1 MIVLIRCSRKVNDEG
16 AMGGRDSLPVTVLLQ
31 CLEIPL
37 VVRRQKS
44 IDLTTV
50 DTTRNAVLSTSTIV
64 NGIDESFPVLMTTD
78 ISRGILAYME
88 SWSRSSSDSIRVVS
102 LRDNSSPSSHIHR
115 SGGIVDETVT
125 SMALEWVTGKLYV
138 GIEAASVHNA
148 GRIEVCSLEVNTSC
162 AIVLHSSFN
171 NPGSRV
177 DALHSIVLDPL
188 DGYMYWLNRVHKR
201 IERAWMDGRHHD
213 AYPFRDDTKD
223 VVTTAALTL
232 EQASRTLYYARTK
245 ISPDDSQIWSCH
257 LYDRESCR
265 IVATKVNAFYLD
277 VFDNL
282 LVWTSV
288 TNQNSGITLCE
299 KDDCAGTM
307 RQIADSNGV
316 EALRVLDLRS
326 QPQRTSPNPCA
337 VANGG
342 CSHICVLIPGAPW
355 RSCLCP
361 IGVRLLE
368 DRLTC
373 APNGTPLCTINLR
386 IDRVLLVAT
395 TSGLISISLET
406 KDYTPLPLPYVSTD
420 TQDWKIM
427 HVDYDPIDKKVYV
440 IDGESGVIRRCK
452 FDGSEQEEII
462 KDGVTPKSE
471 ALAVDWL
478 NRNIYWLDSN
488 IAQIKI
494 QSLIGDYRQ
503 TVISHGLGQPR
514 GLAID
519 PVGGYIYFSD
529 WHESMGRIE
538 RAWLDGTH
546 RVILIVLE
554 EDAWPNGIAIDPEQ
568 DRIYWTEGRR
578 SLIKSAVLHDG
589 SDVTVFSSSVN
600 HPYSLSKLGN
610 TLYCNSLYGRKISA
624 IRIPPQNETLFGE
637 RLAVISDS
645 VIYGQMGIRAVSL
658 NHVPHGHSACQINR
672 GGCSH
677 ICVKLPNGS
686 RGCMCPVGY
695 ELRADNATCVMPTA
709 FIVYTASTPSR
720 GIMRISLEKSP
731 TNNHR
736 INVANMTST
745 PASFDI
751 DQSRQR
757 LFWVA
762 EGRGRFTRATLRSAF
777 FNGSD
782 VRTILE
788 GVSINHLSI
797 DWITGN
803 IYWCNIEQRRIEI
816 AAKDGHARR
825 TIAWEELNPRHLA
838 VHPTKLFFVFVNYF
852 NPSRIAIH
860 KAPLE
865 GHRTGGPILI
875 RDVRLVSALAIDFE
889 SELIVW
895 SETADRIGTI
905 SVVDFNGANRAQ
917 LISNERFLP
926 VALAVYQKKVYFA
939 NAKTNS
945 IETYGGDAL
954 SVLHIN
960 ISNVLKL
967 GIAHGQTAKGWNECL
982 KNNGGCSGICVAT
995 AKTLPNA
1002 SVKCLC
1008 EDHFT
1013 LHSSTKKCL
1022 PPRKFLLIATRGRFI
1037 RFNLKRTPT
1046 TSVSWKDEAY
1056 TTLSVLNVGAP
1067 SSIGFDLFSPNR
1079 SIYWIDL
1086 HDDKFVKRASDLS
1099 TSVTHTISIS
1109 RHSGCAILFALA
1121 VDELGRQL
1129 FVSCAEHGLSHASSI
1144 HVWRIKENDN
1154 LDYIGVVVSGRERSS
1169 VTDRPPYPRQIAV
1182 FPRLNLLFYVD
1193 VGGQMP
1199 VIVRCL
1205 LDGRQCVLWETPNLM
1220 PFVRMHANQANDRLY
1235 YTTANGLWSRDAH
1248 VFSDVR
1254 CHVKTTQMD
1263 AIDMAPISDT
1273 SMIVVAKNES
1283 QYEDLLL
1290 EAQDDVPTV
1299 SLEEL
1304 KRDGLTTPIS
1314 IRRILTLTV
1323 VGSSG
1328 VDPYDSHSH
1337 TCASSHCSHMCRI
1350 PRDSRR
1356 RHECLCPLGY
1366 GLQTPNGNLCFEHVS
1381 CAHWQFKCDDGQQ
1394 CIHYASK
1401 CDGHQ
1406 DCADGSD
1413 ESQRWCRNVAVESWP
1428 CDDGKASIGRHLLC
1442 NGVTECGDGSDE
1454 AHCRCTHPAEQFDCS
1469 QWGEMVFGENECV
1482 SREVLCDGIS
1492 NCYNSRDE
1500 DKQVCLGASLTQ
1512 THAPGLSPSFELMI
1526 PMVMFFVVL
1535 CLIVSACCYHFS
1547 SRRSAST
1554 QNASSA
1560 PLPLNTSAEARV
1572 LLPAHPDGTQ
1582 VEFQLRTYSTA
1593 ASSSLYNALPPPNSQ
1608 ISSADTNYQRSV
1620 LTGRSAGSSSVL
1632 PAQVPSLQKFC
1643 APPPSAASLSTYGV
1657 VKPAG
1662 MKMRVD
1668 SRHRGTSSRRSRRRT
1683 KTKNHNPSFYGSRS
1697 PPPSYSQVRMLL
1709 CSRVRATNE
1718 IGDMADRVA
1727 TTRAILVDRQRDC
1740 SEGEGHRAPVNSRI
1754 VSPADSSSAAE
1765 GPSLMRLSPHHIR
1778 SSSSSDVSL
1787 E

>member
-1 MIVLIRCSRKVNDEG
+1 
-16 AMGGRDSLPVTVLLQ
+16 
-31 CLEIPL
+31 
-37 VVRRQKS
+37 
-44 IDLTTV
+44 
-50 DTTRNAVLSTSTIV
+50 
-64 NGIDESFPVLMTTD
+64 
-78 ISRGILAYME
+78 
-88 SWSRSSSDSIRVVS
+88 
-102 LRDNSSPSSHIHR
+102 
-115 SGGIVDETVT
+115 
-125 SMALEWVTGKLYV
+125 MALEWVTGKLYV

-148 GRIEVCSLEVNTSC
+148 GRIEVCSLEMNTSC

-277 VFDNL
+277 VLDSL

-326 QPQRTSPNPCA
+326 QPQS
-337 VANGG
+337 
-342 CSHICVLIPGAPW
+342 
-355 RSCLCP
+355 
-361 IGVRLLE
+361 
-368 DRLTC
+368 
-373 APNGTPLCTINLR
+373 

-406 KDYTPLPLPYVSTD
+406 KDYTPLPLPYANTD
-420 TQDWKIM
+420 TQEWKIM

-494 QSLIGDYRQ
+494 QSLIGGYRQ

-568 DRIYWTEGRR
+568 DRIFWAEGRR
-578 SLIKSAVLHDG
+578 SLIKSAVLRDG
-589 SDVTVFSSSVN
+589 
-600 HPYSLSKLGN
+600 
-610 TLYCNSLYGRKISA
+610 
-624 IRIPPQNETLFGE
+624 
-637 RLAVISDS
+637 
-645 VIYGQMGIRAVSL
+645 
-658 NHVPHGHSACQINR
+658 
-672 GGCSH
+672 
-677 ICVKLPNGS
+677 PNGS

-709 FIVYTASTPSR
+709 FIVYTASTSSR

-736 INVANMTST
+736 INIANMTST

-762 EGRGRFTRATLRSAF
+762 EGRGRFTRANLRSAF

-782 VRTILE
+782 VRTVLE
-788 GVSINHLSI
+788 SVSINHLSI

-838 VHPTKLFFVFVNYF
+838 VHPTELFFVFVNYF
-852 NPSRIAIH
+852 NPNRIAIH

-875 RDVRLVSALAIDFE
+875 RDVHLVSALAIDFE

-895 SETADRIGTI
+895 SETADLIGTI

-939 NAKTNS
+939 NARTNN
-945 IETYGGDAL
+945 IETYEGDAL
-954 SVLHIN
+954 NVLHIN

-967 GIAHGQTAKGWNECL
+967 GIAHGQSAK
-982 KNNGGCSGICVAT
+982 A
-995 AKTLPNA
+995 
-1002 SVKCLC
+1002 
-1008 EDHFT
+1008 
-1013 LHSSTKKCL
+1013 
-1022 PPRKFLLIATRGRFI
+1022 PRKFLLIATRGRFI

-1046 TSVSWKDEAY
+1046 TSVSWKD
-1056 TTLSVLNVGAP
+1056 
-1067 SSIGFDLFSPNR
+1067 
-1079 SIYWIDL
+1079 
-1086 HDDKFVKRASDLS
+1086 
-1099 TSVTHTISIS
+1099 THSISIS

-1273 SMIVVAKNES
+1273 TMIVVAKNES

-1304 KRDGLTTPIS
+1304 KRDELTTPIS

-1323 VGSSG
+1323 KLKIEIAVVIYASNMCLARIGNSN
-1328 VDPYDSHSH
+1328 VMM
-1337 TCASSHCSHMCRI
+1337 ASSVFTMR
-1350 PRDSRR
+1350 
-1356 RHECLCPLGY
+1356 
-1366 GLQTPNGNLCFEHVS
+1366 
-1381 CAHWQFKCDDGQQ
+1381 
-1394 CIHYASK
+1394 
-1401 CDGHQ
+1401 
-1406 DCADGSD
+1406 
-1413 ESQRWCRNVAVESWP
+1413 RNVMGITIAQMVAMSHRGGVVMWQSRV
-1428 CDDGKASIGRHLLC
+1428 GLAMMAKHLSDVISFVMVC
-1442 NGVTECGDGSDE
+1442 VTECGDGSDE
-1454 AHCRCTHPAEQFDCS
+1454 AHCRCAHPAEQFDCS

-1482 SREVLCDGIS
+1482 SRVVLCDGI
-1492 NCYNSRDE
+1492 
-1500 DKQVCLGASLTQ
+1500 T
-1512 THAPGLSPSFELMI
+1512 T
-1526 PMVMFFVVL
+1526 
-1535 CLIVSACCYHFS
+1535 
-1547 SRRSAST
+1547 T
-1554 QNASSA
+1554 QNASFA

-1582 VEFQLRTYSTA
+1582 VE
-1593 ASSSLYNALPPPNSQ
+1593 
-1608 ISSADTNYQRSV
+1608 DTGHKRNQKY
-1620 LTGRSAGSSSVL
+1620 GR
-1632 PAQVPSLQKFC
+1632 
-1643 APPPSAASLSTYGV
+1643 
-1657 VKPAG
+1657 
-1662 MKMRVD
+1662 
-1668 SRHRGTSSRRSRRRT
+1668 
-1683 KTKNHNPSFYGSRS
+1683 
-1697 PPPSYSQVRMLL
+1697 
-1709 CSRVRATNE
+1709 
-1718 IGDMADRVA
+1718 
-1727 TTRAILVDRQRDC
+1727 
-1740 SEGEGHRAPVNSRI
+1740 
-1754 VSPADSSSAAE
+1754 
-1765 GPSLMRLSPHHIR
+1765 
-1778 SSSSSDVSL
+1778 
-1787 E
+1787 